1 MKKIWKY
8 GVLLALPLVLAG
20 CGNKPTEGSNKNKE
34 ITSIKWTVDGE
45 LEAQKGQ
52 NKNIGTAG
60 LLYGKTK
67 DYIVVGGGAN
77 FPEEPVAKGG
87 AKKLYPD
94 IYVLKNENG
103 SLKQ

>member
-8 GVLLALPLVLAG
+8 GVLLTLPLVLAG

-77 FPEEPVAKGG
+77 FPDRKSV
-87 AKKLYPD
+87 
-94 IYVLKNENG
+94 V
-103 SLKQ
+103 